1 MNPEFVDRVIRTS
14 LIFSLLVSIFLAV
27 YIRISF
33 AVSFIFGCLWGCA
46 NLFLLKMLVMRLIVH
61 EPRKNIKTIIAVLLV
76 KFPILYLAGYL
87 LVKWPYLSVYGLLWG
102 FSAILIVTL
111 LKIASR
117 AILKMD
123 SKPAKVL

>member
-1 MNPEFVDRVIRTS
+1 MNPEFIDRVIKTS
-14 LIFSLLVSIFLAV
+14 IVFSLLASIFLAV

-33 AVSFIFGCLWGCA
+33 AVSFMFGCLWGCA
-46 NLFLLKMLVMRLIVH
+46 NLFLLKILVIRLIVH
-61 EPRKNIKTIIAVLLV
+61 EPRKNIKMIMAVLFV

-111 LKIASR
+111 LKITSR

-123 SKPAKVL
+123 SKPAKVI

>member
-1 MNPEFVDRVIRTS
+1 MNPEFIDRVIKTS
-14 LIFSLLVSIFLAV
+14 IVFSLLASIFLAA

-46 NLFLLKMLVMRLIVH
+46 NLFLLKILVIRLIVH
-61 EPRKNIKTIIAVLLV
+61 EPRKNIKMIMAILFV

-117 AILKMD
+117 AILNLD